1 MGKAFIKMAF
11 VILTIFDCQ
20 LSFDKSTSSVYVMY
34 KCIQVL
40 LDNILSKFCLF
51 LPPSSY
57 PSIRGGQGIFT
68 TGRFVDERAP
78 HDFVL
83 VLSEFCHNKNKTKQ
97 RQMTNCIQFVDNLSF
112 VFVLSCFCIQFVI
125 CLYFVLFLL
134 WQNSDKTQT
143 KPRKNWDKL

>member
-11 VILTIFDCQ
+11 VISTIFDCQ

-68 TGRFVDERAP
+68 TARFVNERAP
-78 HDFVL
+78 HAGGYDSHWCLFGRYMLRSRSVCPAEVLYDSLTHEWSSWNGSGFVL
-83 VLSEFCHNKNKTKQ
+83 HAP
-97 RQMTNCIQFVDNLSF
+97 RQLIESIL
-112 VFVLSCFCIQFVI
+112 
-125 CLYFVLFLL
+125 
-134 WQNSDKTQT
+134 
-143 KPRKNWDKL
+143 

>member
-11 VILTIFDCQ
+11 VISTIFDCQ

-68 TGRFVDERAP
+68 TARFVDERAP
-78 HDFVL
+78 HACAFEFSNFSRRMREKERGRKKTEKMENGGQK
-83 VLSEFCHNKNKTKQ
+83 LSQPKG
-97 RQMTNCIQFVDNLSF
+97 TN
-112 VFVLSCFCIQFVI
+112 
-125 CLYFVLFLL
+125 LFYTLL
-134 WQNSDKTQT
+134 
-143 KPRKNWDKL
+143 

>member
-11 VILTIFDCQ
+11 VISTIFDCQ
-20 LSFDKSTSSVYVMY
+20 MSFDKSTSSVYVMY

-68 TGRFVDERAP
+68 TARFVDERAP
-78 HDFVL
+78 HA
-83 VLSEFCHNKNKTKQ
+83 KT
-97 RQMTNCIQFVDNLSF
+97 T
-112 VFVLSCFCIQFVI
+112 
-125 CLYFVLFLL
+125 
-134 WQNSDKTQT
+134 KTTTYQKIKIT
-143 KPRKNWDKL
+143 KAS

>member
-1 MGKAFIKMAF
+1 MGKAFINMAF
-11 VILTIFDCQ
+11 VISTIFDCQ

-68 TGRFVDERAP
+68 TARFVDERAP
-78 HDFVL
+78 HDQNIDLQERGFWLGITL
-83 VLSEFCHNKNKTKQ
+83 VILTLQ
-97 RQMTNCIQFVDNLSF
+97 
-112 VFVLSCFCIQFVI
+112 I
-125 CLYFVLFLL
+125 CSDWDPDDSSPLKDCLIMDILF
-134 WQNSDKTQT
+134 
-143 KPRKNWDKL
+143 